1 VTLPDGVRVIPFD
14 AEHHDAVVHF
24 ENRFLP
30 ASQQWAPERSKR
42 WDREYPDPEKVRV
55 IVVDAAD
62 RVIGTAFARSSEV
75 VGKANG
81 AYSIFARV
89 DPAWQRR
96 GIGTRLIEDME
107 RHARA
112 KGAPRTLTLTYGNE
126 SAGLAYLERHGY
138 REYSRRTRWALRLE
152 AFEARRYPTAAEI
165 ASDACVAIAP
175 LGDALA
181 RVPELPRQIY
191 DAHQEI
197 FSELPL
203 PLRPNFSSF
212 EKYRPQL
219 DDPEI
224 DREASAVALRG
235 DRLVGLIVIALLD
248 NGIAS
253 SIVTG
258 TVGEGRGKRL
268 GLALKLHALDVL
280 KRNGRELVAT
290 LNDADNAP
298 TLRILRTLGFE
309 PEPALV
315 RFEKKFA

>member
-1 VTLPDGVRVIPFD
+1 MIPDGVRVLPFD
-14 AEHHDAVVHF
+14 AAHHDAVVAF
-24 ENRFLP
+24 ENRFLS

-42 WDREYPDPEKVRV
+42 WDRENPDPDMRRV
-55 IVVDAAD
+55 IVVDDGD
-62 RVIGTAFARSSEV
+62 RIVATAFARSSEV

-96 GIGTRLIEDME
+96 GIGTALIAQME
-107 RHARA
+107 RHARD

-138 REYSRRTRWALRLE
+138 REYSRRTRWAMRLD
-152 AFEARRYPTAAEI
+152 AFDPRRYAAPTEI
-165 ASDACVAIAP
+165 ADDAGVAIVA
-175 LGDALA
+175 LGPALE
-181 RVPELPRQIY
+181 RVGDLRRQIY
-191 DAHQEI
+191 DAHRAI
-197 FSELPL
+197 LNELPL
-203 PLRPNFSSF
+203 PLRPNFPPF
-212 EKYRPQL
+212 ETYAPQL

-224 DREASAVALRG
+224 ERDSSAVALRG
-235 DRLVGLIVIALLD
+235 DRLVGLIVIQLLD

-258 TVGEGRGKRL
+258 TVADGRGKRL

-280 KRNGRELVAT
+280 KRRGRDLVVT
-290 LNDADNAP
+290 LNDADNVP

-309 PEPALV
+309 AEPELI
-315 RFEKKFA
+315 RFEKKLV